1 MHPLVS
7 VLALL
12 GGLLLLPGLC
22 FWAFRSLWGPNL
34 GLLMISIAITLIA
47 AAILVRIFGKRE

>member
-1 MHPLVS
+1 VNALSM

-22 FWAFRSLWGPNL
+22 FLAFQSVWGPNP
-34 GLLMISIAITLIA
+34 GLLMISMAITLIA
-47 AAILVRIFGKRE
+47 AAILVRIFRKRG